1 MTAQEASMA
10 STLAPASTT
19 RTSPAARRF
28 GYLVAIVVNGIM
40 IWVAHRLLDWQ
51 WPGFLTD
58 DFDAVLWLVSA
69 SFVTGM
75 VVNACFLLYDRGR
88 FRAFGDLVT
97 GAFGLAV
104 TLRIWDVFPFDFSDY
119 GNDWSW
125 LFRAVLALGV
135 LGTSIAIL
143 VNVAKLIRPTDRH
156 AG

>member
-1 MTAQEASMA
+1 MA
-10 STLAPASTT
+10 SNLAPASTT
-19 RTSPAARRF
+19 QGSPAARRF

-58 DFDAVLWLVSA
+58 DFDAVLWLLSA
-69 SFVTGM
+69 SFVAGM

-97 GAFGLAV
+97 AAFGLAV
-104 TLRIWDVFPFDFSDY
+104 TLRIWDVFPFEFSDY
-119 GNDWSW
+119 GTDWSW
-125 LFRAVLALGV
+125 LFRAVLALGAF
-135 LGTSIAIL
+135 GTSVAIL
-143 VNVAKLIRPTDRH
+143 INVARLIRPADRP